1 MFVNES
7 WLAGR
12 NSDVRVCTWHG
23 SCDSVDGELQ
33 PQLGN
38 FGSLPAEGTAFHEVL
53 QGAGESGRGFIGE
66 WP

>member
-12 NSDVRVCTWHG
+12 NSDVRVCTSHG

-33 PQLGN
+33 PQLEHFWN
-38 FGSLPAEGTAFHEVL
+38 FGSLPAEGTAFTKCCRE
-53 QGAGESGRGFIGE
+53 
-66 WP
+66 